1 MIYLSTAIKLLISST
16 LISILIGIS
25 MATSE
30 IIIFPNIILMSI
42 IIITLN
48 KNVSFSTQYVI
59 LLSIIFGSLT
69 TEKIGWIMFIF
80 NTIFCISIIFKNTA
94 LKRFH
99 LITIIL
105 LTFIGEIIYQNFL
118 NFDDINRMTDFLKI
132 NSQRTLILQF
142 ANSLL
147 TALIIYIVIK
157 SSKKIKNERTK

>member
-1 MIYLSTAIKLLISST
+1 
-16 LISILIGIS
+16 

-42 IIITLN
+42 IIVTLN
-48 KNVSFSTQYVI
+48 KNASFSIQYVI

-69 TEKIGWIMFIF
+69 IEKIGWIMLIF
-80 NTIFCISIIFKNTA
+80 NTIFCISFIFKNIA
-94 LKRFH
+94 LKKFQ

-118 NFDDINRMTDFLKI
+118 NFDNIKHMADLLKI
-132 NSQRTLILQF
+132 NSQRTLIIQF
-142 ANSLL
+142 INSLL

-157 SSKKIKNERTK
+157 SSKKITNERTK